1 VPLRHRR
8 YGGTPQTALADYIE
22 QHSRRWVEAW
32 LETVKRDGGTPR
44 YHDIEDAAEFIRDT
58 EALYNYLAMWLRA
71 AKWDPRV
78 DPHYERIGRTRREAG
93 FPLSEVVR
101 AILLAK
107 RHLWDGIVAD
117 CQLST
122 ALELQASKANGMFYD
137 RAIYYTIVGYEED
150 ER

>member
-1 VPLRHRR
+1 MPVRHRR

-22 QHSRRWVEAW
+22 QNSRRWVEAW

-58 EALYNYLAMWLRA
+58 EALYNYLALWLRTA
-71 AKWDPRV
+71 RWDPRI